1 MTRFVLLLFLPHSVF
16 PQTRLAERI
25 DAAINAS
32 PDAQRAFVGV
42 QAIDVS
48 TGAVIYQKNADHF
61 FIPASNT
68 KLFSTALALMRLGPD
83 HRMQTRVTADSRPDS
98 NGVLHGD
105 LQFIGGGDTTLSG
118 RTYPYRKDD
127 KPNGNP
133 LQVIETL
140 ADEIVAKGVRRV
152 QGDVIGDDTAFVWA
166 PFPVGWAQDD
176 ATWEYGAPVS
186 ALILNDNAFRV
197 NVKPGANAGDPAR
210 IEFSPLVED
219 LTIHNLVRTV
229 QGGNREINFNRRA
242 GSRELQVWGQIPVSD
257 AGMSELLAIGD
268 PALFAARVLYDAL
281 ERRGVQIMGRP
292 VARHRFEASVPDLKL
307 ADPQPVQGSVELAA
321 RRSPPLLEM
330 LRVTNKVSQ
339 NLHAETVL
347 RETARVKRGI
357 GSREAGLEE
366 LKLFL
371 SEVGVDDT
379 AYFLRDGSGLSRLNL
394 VTPETVA
401 KLLGFMARS
410 AQRDAWISL
419 LPVGGEDGTLG
430 SRFKG
435 TAAAGRV
442 RAKTGSISH
451 VSALSGY
458 LDKADGRLIAFS
470 IFVNNFNGQ
479 TSGSRGAIDRIVG
492 ALLEP

>member
-1 MTRFVLLLFLPHSVF
+1 MTRFALLLIF
-16 PQTRLAERI
+16 PLCLFAQTPLAERI

-32 PDAQRAFVGV
+32 PDAQQAYIGV

-48 TGAVIYQKNADHF
+48 TGEVVYQRNSDHF

-83 HRMQTRVTADSRPDS
+83 YHMQTRVTADSMPDAK
-98 NGVLHGD
+98 GVLHCD
-105 LQFIGGGDTTLSG
+105 LQLIGGGDTTLSG
-118 RTYPYRKDD
+118 RAYPYRKDD

-133 LQVIETL
+133 LQAIETL

-152 QGDVIGDDTAFVWA
+152 DGDVIGDDTAFVWA
-166 PFPVGWAQDD
+166 PVPVGWAQDD

-186 ALILNDNAFRV
+186 ALILNDNAFSLTVR
-197 NVKPGANAGDPAR
+197 PGAHAGDPAR
-210 IEFSPLVED
+210 ISNSPLVED

-229 QGGNREINFNRRA
+229 QSGKREINFNRRA
-242 GSRELQVWGQIPVSD
+242 GSREVEVWGQIAVSD
-257 AGMSELLAIGD
+257 AGLSELLAVGD

-292 VARHRFEASVPDLKL
+292 VARHRYEESVPDLKF
-307 ADPQPVQGSVELAA
+307 AEPQPAQGSVELAVHT
-321 RRSPPLLEM
+321 SPPLLEM
-330 LRVTNKVSQ
+330 LRVVNKVSQ

-371 SEVGVDDT
+371 GEAGVAET

-401 KLLGFMARS
+401 KLLVYMARS

-435 TAAAGRV
+435 TAVVGRV

-451 VSALSGY
+451 VAALSGY
-458 LDKADGRLIAFS
+458 LDKSNGRLLAFS
-470 IFVNNFNGQ
+470 IFVNNFNGPS
-479 TSGSRGAIDRIVG
+479 SGSRAVIDRIVG
-492 ALLEP
+492 ILLEP

>member
-1 MTRFVLLLFLPHSVF
+1 MTRFALLLFLPIPIF
-16 PQTRLAERI
+16 PQTPLAERI
-25 DAAINAS
+25 EAAINAS
-32 PDAQRAFVGV
+32 PDAQRAFIGV

-48 TGAVIYQKNADHF
+48 TGAVIYQKHADRF

-68 KLFSTALALMRLGPD
+68 KLFSTSLALMRLGPD

-98 NGVLHGD
+98 NGVIHGD

-118 RTYPYRKDD
+118 RTYPYRKND

-152 QGDVIGDDTAFVWA
+152 AGDVVGDDTAFVWA

-186 ALILNDNAFRV
+186 ALILNDNAFSV
-197 NVKPGANAGDPAR
+197 NVWPGAKAGDPAR
-210 IEFSPLVED
+210 IAFSPLVED

-229 QGGNREINFNRRA
+229 PSGRRDINFSRRA
-242 GSRELQVWGQIPVSD
+242 GSRELQIWGQIAASD
-257 AGMSELLAIGD
+257 AGTSELLAVGD

-281 ERRGVQIMGRP
+281 ERRGVQITGRP
-292 VARHRFEASVPDLKL
+292 VARHRYEESVPDLKF
-307 ADPQPVQGSVELAA
+307 AEPEPVKGSFELAV
-321 RRSPPLLEM
+321 RTSPPLLEM
-330 LRVTNKVSQ
+330 LRVINKVSQ

-347 RETARVKRGI
+347 RETARVKRGV

-371 SEVGVDDT
+371 SEAGVVDT

-394 VTPETVA
+394 LTPETVA
-401 KLLGFMARS
+401 KLLVFMARS

-430 SRFKG
+430 YRFIG

-442 RAKTGSISH
+442 RAKTGTISH

-458 LDKADGRLIAFS
+458 LDKGDGRLIAFS

-479 TSGSRGAIDRIVG
+479 ASGSRAAIDRIVG
-492 ALLEP
+492 VLLEP